1 MTGSEAPPSFRL
13 AYVPGVTPDKWVRI
27 WNERLPDVP
36 LALTQVTAAEADGV
50 LLGRDADA
58 GLVRLP
64 VDRTALSAIPLYT
77 ETTVV
82 LIPRDHLVTAAD
94 EVTVGDLADEI
105 VLHPLD
111 DVLDWE
117 RLPGRPALERPA
129 TTADAVELVA
139 AGIGVLLVP
148 LSLAR
153 LHHRKDL
160 TYRTVTDAPESSVAL
175 SWPEDAHTDHVEDFI
190 GIVRGRTVNSTRGR
204 QPEPARSKGGK
215 QTSAKQT
222 SAKQTSGKQTGG
234 ARRGT
239 GGSHR
244 GASGGKGKGRAA
256 DRAAGRA
263 GADPTDPDSRPRR
276 ALGDLDVHERE
287 YRVTQRG
294 GGEGRSGTGDHTVPL
309 HTVQPGLEGA
319 PGDPEEAGVLPHA
332 GARLLQQQPQD
343 AGVQLVDGHGGCGPL
358 SSAIGPPMAAGIR
371 RSLYQWLTL
380 PAAC

>member
-1 MTGSEAPPSFRL
+1 
-13 AYVPGVTPDKWVRI
+13 VTPDKWVRI

-36 LALTQVTAAEADGV
+36 LALTQVPAAEAGGV

-94 EVTVGDLADEI
+94 EVTVEDLADEI

-175 SWPEDAHTDHVEDFI
+175 SWPEDAHTDRVEDFI

-204 QPEPARSKGGK
+204 QPEPARAKDGRAEAAAPARRTPAAGKAGGRPGGATGGK
-215 QTSAKQT
+215 TG
-222 SAKQTSGKQTGG
+222 GKQTGG

-244 GASGGKGKGRAA
+244 GAGGGKSKGKGG
-256 DRAAGRA
+256 GR
-263 GADPTDPDSRPRR
+263 GGRPR
-276 ALGDLDVHERE
+276 
-287 YRVTQRG
+287 QR
-294 GGEGRSGTGDHTVPL
+294 
-309 HTVQPGLEGA
+309 
-319 PGDPEEAGVLPHA
+319 
-332 GARLLQQQPQD
+332 
-343 AGVQLVDGHGGCGPL
+343 
-358 SSAIGPPMAAGIR
+358 
-371 RSLYQWLTL
+371 
-380 PAAC
+380 

>member
-1 MTGSEAPPSFRL
+1 M
-13 AYVPGVTPDKWVRI
+13 TPDKWVRI

-190 GIVRGRTVNSTRGR
+190 GIVRGRTVDSTRGR

-244 GASGGKGKGRAA
+244 GASGGKGKGKSGGQG
-256 DRAAGRA
+256 GR
-263 GADPTDPDSRPRR
+263 TRR
-276 ALGDLDVHERE
+276 R
-287 YRVTQRG
+287 
-294 GGEGRSGTGDHTVPL
+294 
-309 HTVQPGLEGA
+309 
-319 PGDPEEAGVLPHA
+319 
-332 GARLLQQQPQD
+332 
-343 AGVQLVDGHGGCGPL
+343 
-358 SSAIGPPMAAGIR
+358 
-371 RSLYQWLTL
+371 
-380 PAAC
+380 

>member
-36 LALTQVTAAEADGV
+36 LALTQVPAAGAAGV
-50 LLGRDADA
+50 LLDGGADA

-64 VDRTALSAIPLYT
+64 VDRTLLSAIPLYT

-82 LIPRDHLVTAAD
+82 LISRDHLVTAAD
-94 EVTVGDLADEI
+94 EVTVADLADEI

-111 DVLDWE
+111 DVLGWE

-139 AGIGVLLVP
+139 AGIGALLVP

-160 TYRTVTDAPESSVAL
+160 TYRTVTDAPASGVAL
-175 SWPEDAHTDHVEDFI
+175 SWPEDAHTDLVEDFI

-204 QPEPARSKGGK
+204 QPEPARSKDGK
-215 QTSAKQT
+215 QTARKQT
-222 SAKQTSGKQTGG
+222 AGKQTGG

-244 GASGGKGKGRAA
+244 GATGGKGKGRSG
-256 DRAAGRA
+256 GR
-263 GADPTDPDSRPRR
+263 GGKPRR
-276 ALGDLDVHERE
+276 H
-287 YRVTQRG
+287 
-294 GGEGRSGTGDHTVPL
+294 
-309 HTVQPGLEGA
+309 
-319 PGDPEEAGVLPHA
+319 
-332 GARLLQQQPQD
+332 
-343 AGVQLVDGHGGCGPL
+343 
-358 SSAIGPPMAAGIR
+358 
-371 RSLYQWLTL
+371 
-380 PAAC
+380 